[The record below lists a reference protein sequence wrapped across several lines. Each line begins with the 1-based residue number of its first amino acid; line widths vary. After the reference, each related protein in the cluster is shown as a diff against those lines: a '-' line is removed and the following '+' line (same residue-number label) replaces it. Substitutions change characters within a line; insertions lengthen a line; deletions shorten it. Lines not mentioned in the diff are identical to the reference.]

1 MNIVGVG
8 LTNQRKEIQR
18 SGVGYALNVVNQII
32 MENKS
37 VQVTNKPNIKY
48 AVNVVIPETCMN
60 PDGDEKCQCYV
71 EPSKQEK
78 NPV

>member
-1 MNIVGVG
+1 MDEP
-8 LTNQRKEIQR
+8 TP
-18 SGVGYALNVVNQII
+18 
-32 MENKS
+32 
-37 VQVTNKPNIKY
+37 NKPNIKY